1 MTFIVCLL
9 VLVAVASG
17 KPVISG
23 HDQKYTLAD
32 SSKDL
37 EGIAHMAIVDSLSPL
52 HISLSSLESAWNNLV
67 SIATQE
73 KYIIPELSIPKIDV
87 KSILTCKPKYSP
99 KYPVVLQY
107 ISDHQVQVQDH
118 IANANEL
125 VEGLKFVSQLIMYKK
140 VDHDTLASVSKML
153 SDYLTDY
160 ASTISSIKSVVCQDP
175 TAPSHPMAES
185 YMDTPLSM
193 FLKGTMP
200 TGGGVE
206 KSFALGG
213 GGVGKGFD
221 LNGGGVGKGFDLN
234 GGGVGKGFDLNGGGV
249 GKGFDL
255 NGGGV
260 SKGFELNGGGVG
272 KGFDLNGGGVG
283 KGFDLTG
290 GGVGKG
296 FDLNGGG
303 VGKGFALGGGG
314 VGKGFSLT
322 GGSVDREVETEG
334 W

>member
-1 MTFIVCLL
+1 MPPGPRG
-9 VLVAVASG
+9 VASG

-23 HDQKYTLAD
+23 QDQKYTLAD

-52 HISLSSLESAWNNLV
+52 HISLSSLESAWNNLLN
-67 SIATQE
+67 IASQE
-73 KYIIPELSIPKIDV
+73 DYSIPELSIPKIDV
-87 KSILTCKPKYSP
+87 KSILSCKPKYSP

-107 ISDHQVQVQDH
+107 ISDHYVQVQDH
-118 IANANEL
+118 IANAKEL
-125 VEGLKFVSQLIMYKK
+125 TEGLKFVSQLIMYKK
-140 VDHDTLASVSKML
+140 IDHDTLASVSKML
-153 SDYLTDY
+153 SNYLTDY
-160 ASTISSIKSVVCQDP
+160 ASTISSLKSVVCQDQ
-175 TAPSHPMAES
+175 TAPSHPMDES

-193 FLKGTMP
+193 ILKGTMP
-200 TGGGVE
+200 TGAGVD
-206 KSFALGG
+206 KGFALGGGGVGKGFNLNG

-260 SKGFELNGGGVG
+260 
-272 KGFDLNGGGVG
+272 
-283 KGFDLTG
+283 
-290 GGVGKG
+290 
-296 FDLNGGG
+296 
-303 VGKGFALGGGG
+303 GKGFALGGGG

-322 GGSVDREVETEG
+322 GGGVGREVEIKD